1 MEPAPVSGIIPSSV
15 RGLGAMFEFT
25 KVLGRQLRDALSQVP
40 RLPISWSIIDSH
52 EHLRETE
59 QAQNSDNDG
68 VTTTSEDGSKQSE
81 L

>member
-1 MEPAPVSGIIPSSV
+1 
-15 RGLGAMFEFT
+15 MFEFT

>member
-1 MEPAPVSGIIPSSV
+1 
-15 RGLGAMFEFT
+15 MFEFT

-59 QAQNSDNDG
+59 AAKRAKK
-68 VTTTSEDGSKQSE
+68 EPSKQNE
-81 L
+81 